1 MKQTLTQSMAWL
13 HTWGGLIVGWL
24 LFVIFLTGT
33 LAVFDQEIDNWMNPE
48 LPAHQLTD
56 EQAVQRA
63 LGYLSEHEPGAK
75 QWGIS
80 LPYARSPQLQ
90 ASTGGR
96 RDGVSVTLD
105 PNSGDVLPVR
115 ETVGGR
121 FFFLFHFTL
130 HMPRMIGIYLVGALA
145 MGMLAALVSGIVIHK
160 KFFKEFFTFRP
171 AKGQRSWL
179 DAHNASAVLLLPFH
193 LMITYSGLA
202 IFLVIYMPA
211 AMDALFD
218 GNREAFFKAQDT
230 APPALEIK
238 RPQAVEPAPLV
249 AIAPLL
255 AKAREVM
262 GPLSGVSISN
272 PGQSNAEIQI
282 RPILGNR
289 IALIKGGGMR
299 FDGVTGEQLSGP
311 TEMRSTVL
319 THRVVSGLH
328 FAQFGGYPM
337 RWLYFICGLIS
348 SAMIGSG
355 LVLFT
360 VKRRR
365 KYASESRVAQVL
377 YRVVEAINVTV
388 MAGLSLACI
397 SLLWGNHL
405 LPAGMAQR
413 SDAELNVFFGVWV
426 LSLLHAL
433 IRPRMQAWREQL
445 ALAGVMCLTLPL
457 LSLATVNQPWAL
469 HSSMGLE
476 LTAMALGAL
485 LLWACW
491 KVSQP
496 AVERVPRKKTAVM
509 AEVN

>member
-1 MKQTLTQSMAWL
+1 
-13 HTWGGLIVGWL
+13 
-24 LFVIFLTGT
+24 
-33 LAVFDQEIDNWMNPE
+33 
-48 LPAHQLTD
+48 
-56 EQAVQRA
+56 
-63 LGYLSEHEPGAK
+63 
-75 QWGIS
+75 
-80 LPYARSPQLQ
+80 
-90 ASTGGR
+90 
-96 RDGVSVTLD
+96 
-105 PNSGDVLPVR
+105 
-115 ETVGGR
+115 
-121 FFFLFHFTL
+121 
-130 HMPRMIGIYLVGALA
+130 
-145 MGMLAALVSGIVIHK
+145 
-160 KFFKEFFTFRP
+160 
-171 AKGQRSWL
+171 
-179 DAHNASAVLLLPFH
+179 
-193 LMITYSGLA
+193 
-202 IFLVIYMPA
+202 
-211 AMDALFD
+211 
-218 GNREAFFKAQDT
+218 
-230 APPALEIK
+230 
-238 RPQAVEPAPLV
+238 
-249 AIAPLL
+249 
-255 AKAREVM
+255 
-262 GPLSGVSISN
+262 
-272 PGQSNAEIQI
+272 
-282 RPILGNR
+282 
-289 IALIKGGGMR
+289 
-299 FDGVTGEQLSGP
+299 
-311 TEMRSTVL
+311 
-319 THRVVSGLH
+319 
-328 FAQFGGYPM
+328 M

-413 SDAELNVFFGVWV
+413 SDAELNVFFGVWA

>member
-105 PNSGDVLPVR
+105 PNSGEVLPVR

-238 RPQAVEPAPLV
+238 RPQTVEPAPLV

-282 RPILGNR
+282 RPVLGNR

-413 SDAELNVFFGVWV
+413 SDAELNVFFGVWA

>member
-105 PNSGDVLPVR
+105 PDSGEVLPVR

-238 RPQAVEPAPLV
+238 RPQAIEPAPLV

-272 PGQSNAEIQI
+272 PGKSNAEIQI

-413 SDAELNVFFGVWV
+413 SDAELNVFFGVWA

>member
-24 LFVIFLTGT
+24 LFVIFLTGS

-63 LGYLSEHEPGAK
+63 LGYLREHEPDAK

-80 LPYARSPQLQ
+80 LPYERSPQLQ

-105 PNSGDVLPVR
+105 PNNGEVLPVR

-238 RPQAVEPAPLV
+238 RPATVEPAPLV
-249 AIAPLL
+249 ALGPLL
-255 AKAREVM
+255 SKAREVM

-272 PGQSNAEIQI
+272 PGKSNADIQI

-365 KYASESRVAQVL
+365 KYASESRSAQVL

-413 SDAELNVFFGVWV
+413 SDAELNVFFGVWT

-433 IRPRMQAWREQL
+433 LRPRMHAWREQL
-445 ALAGVMCLTLPL
+445 ALAGGMCLTLPL
-457 LSLATVNQPWAL
+457 LSLFTVNRPWAL

-496 AVERVPRKKTAVM
+496 VPERVPRKKTAAM

>member
-105 PNSGDVLPVR
+105 PDSGEVLPVR

-145 MGMLAALVSGIVIHK
+145 VGMLAALVSGIVIHK

-238 RPQAVEPAPLV
+238 RPQAIEPAPLV

-272 PGQSNAEIQI
+272 PGKSNAEIQI

-413 SDAELNVFFGVWV
+413 SDAELNVFFGMWA

>member
-105 PNSGDVLPVR
+105 PDSGEVLPVR

-238 RPQAVEPAPLV
+238 RPQAIEPAPLV

-272 PGQSNAEIQI
+272 PGKSNAEIQI

-377 YRVVEAINVTV
+377 YRVVEALNVTV

-413 SDAELNVFFGVWV
+413 SDAELNVFFGMWA

>member
-405 LPAGMAQR
+405 LPAGIAQR
-413 SDAELNVFFGVWV
+413 SDAELNVFFGVWA

-457 LSLATVNQPWAL
+457 LSLATVNQSWAL

>member
-24 LFVIFLTGT
+24 LFVIFLTGS
-33 LAVFDQEIDNWMNPE
+33 LAVFDQEIDNWMQPE
-48 LPAHQLTD
+48 LPAHHLTD
-56 EQAVQRA
+56 VQAAERA
-63 LGYLSEHEPGAK
+63 LGYLREHTPDAK

-80 LPYARSPQLQ
+80 LPNERTPALQ

-105 PNSGDVLPVR
+105 PSTGEVLPVR
-115 ETVGGR
+115 ETAGG
-121 FFFLFHFTL
+121 FFFFFFHFTL
-130 HMPRMIGIYLVGALA
+130 HMPGMLGIYLVGALA

-218 GNREAFFKAQDT
+218 GNREAFFKAQDRT
-230 APPALEIK
+230 PPALEVKHAAAI
-238 RPQAVEPAPLV
+238 EPAPLV
-249 AIAPLL
+249 ALGPLL
-255 AKAREVM
+255 SKAREVM
-262 GPLSGVSISN
+262 GPLSSVSITN

-282 RPILGNR
+282 RPLLGNR
-289 IALIKGGGMR
+289 IALAKGQGMR
-299 FDGVTGEQLSGP
+299 FDGVSGEPLSGP
-311 TEMRSTVL
+311 TDMRSSVL
-319 THRVVSGLH
+319 THKVISGLH

-337 RWLYFICGLIS
+337 RWLYFICGVIS
-348 SAMIGSG
+348 SAMIASG

-365 KYASESRVAQVL
+365 KYASENQIAQVL
-377 YRVVEAINVTV
+377 YRLVEAINVTV

-397 SLLWGNHL
+397 SLLWGNRL
-405 LPAGMAQR
+405 LPVSLAER
-413 SDAELNVFFGVWV
+413 SDAELNVFFGVWA
-426 LSLLHAL
+426 LSLGHAL
-433 IRPRMQAWREQL
+433 FRPRMQAWREQL
-445 ALAGVMCLTLPL
+445 GLAGGMCMALPL
-457 LSLATVNQPWAL
+457 LSLLTVNQPWTL
-469 HSSMGLE
+469 PSRLGVE
-476 LTAMALGAL
+476 LVAVVIGAL

-491 KVSQP
+491 KVAQP
-496 AVERVPRKKTAVM
+496 VVERVPRKKAAQL

>member
-24 LFVIFLTGT
+24 LFVIFLTGS
-33 LAVFDQEIDNWMNPE
+33 LAVFDQEIDNWMTPE
-48 LPAHQLTD
+48 LPAHHLTD
-56 EQAVQRA
+56 EQAAQRA
-63 LGYLSEHEPGAK
+63 LDYLQAHKADAK
-75 QWGIS
+75 QWGIR
-80 LPYARSPQLQ
+80 LPYERSPQLQ

-105 PNSGDVLPVR
+105 PDTGEVIPVR
-115 ETVGGR
+115 ESVGGR

-249 AIAPLL
+249 ALGPLL

-262 GPLSGVSISN
+262 GPLGGVSISN
-272 PGQSNAEIQI
+272 PGKSNAQIQI

-311 TEMRSTVL
+311 TEMRSSVL
-319 THRVVSGLH
+319 THRVISGLH

-337 RWLYFICGLIS
+337 RWLYFVCGLIS

-377 YRVVEAINVTV
+377 YRLVEAINVTV

-405 LPAGMAQR
+405 LPTGMAQR
-413 SDAELNVFFGVWV
+413 SDAELDVFFGVWA

-433 IRPRMQAWREQL
+433 LRPRLQAWREQL

-457 LSLATVNQPWAL
+457 LSLCTVNQPWAL

>member
-105 PNSGDVLPVR
+105 PDSGEVLPVR

-272 PGQSNAEIQI
+272 PGKSNAEIQI

-413 SDAELNVFFGVWV
+413 SDAELNVFFGVWA

>member
-24 LFVIFLTGT
+24 LFVIFLTGS
-33 LAVFDQEIDNWMNPE
+33 LAVFDQEIDNWMTPE
-48 LPAHQLTD
+48 LPAHHLTD
-56 EQAVQRA
+56 EQAAQRA
-63 LGYLSEHEPGAK
+63 LDYLQAHKADAK
-75 QWGIS
+75 QWGIR
-80 LPYARSPQLQ
+80 LPYERSPQLQ

-105 PNSGDVLPVR
+105 PDTGEVIPVR
-115 ETVGGR
+115 ESVGGR

-218 GNREAFFKAQDT
+218 GNREAFFKAQDA
-230 APPALEIK
+230 APPALEVK
-238 RPQAVEPAPLV
+238 RPATVEPAPLV
-249 AIAPLL
+249 ALGPLL
-255 AKAREVM
+255 TKAREVM
-262 GPLSGVSISN
+262 GPLSGVNISN
-272 PGQSNAEIQI
+272 PGQSNAEIQV

-289 IALIKGGGMR
+289 IALTKGQGMR
-299 FDGVTGEQLSGP
+299 FDGVTGEQISGP
-311 TEMRSTVL
+311 TEMRPTVL
-319 THRVVSGLH
+319 THRVISGLH

-337 RWLYFICGLIS
+337 RWLYFVCGLIS
-348 SAMIGSG
+348 SAMIASG

-377 YRVVEAINVTV
+377 YRVVEALNITA

-397 SLLWGNHL
+397 SLLWGNRL
-405 LPAGMAQR
+405 LPSGLAERA
-413 SDAELNVFFGVWV
+413 DAELNVFFGVWA
-426 LSLLHAL
+426 LSLVHAL

-445 ALAGVMCLTLPL
+445 GLAGLMCLALPL
-457 LSLATVNQPWAL
+457 LSMLTVSRPWAL
-469 HSSMGLE
+469 PTSMGVE

-485 LLWACW
+485 FLWACW

>member
-105 PNSGDVLPVR
+105 PDSGEVLPVR

-238 RPQAVEPAPLV
+238 RPQAIEPAPLV

-413 SDAELNVFFGVWV
+413 SDAELNVFFGVWA

>member
-1 MKQTLTQSMAWL
+1 MKQTITQSLAWL

-24 LFVIFLTGT
+24 LFAIFLTGS
-33 LAVFDQEIDNWMNPE
+33 LAVFDQEIDNWMHPE
-48 LPAHQLTD
+48 LPAHHLTD
-56 EQAVQRA
+56 EQAVERG
-63 LGYLSEHEPGAK
+63 LSYLRQHSPDAK
-75 QWGIS
+75 QWGVN
-80 LPYARSPQLQ
+80 LPYDRSPELR

-105 PNSGDVLPVR
+105 PNTGEVLPVR
-115 ETVGGR
+115 ESAGGR

-130 HMPRMIGIYLVGALA
+130 FMPGMLGIYVVGALA
-145 MGMLAALVSGIVIHK
+145 MGMLAALISGIVIHK

-218 GNREAFFKAQDT
+218 GSRDAFFKAQDP
-230 APPALEIK
+230 APAVVEAK
-238 RPQAVEPAPLV
+238 RPARAEPAPLV
-249 AIAPLL
+249 AIGPLL
-255 AKAREVM
+255 AKARDVM
-262 GPLSGVSISN
+262 GPLSGVSITN
-272 PGQSNAEIQI
+272 PGMSNAEIQI

-311 TEMRSTVL
+311 TEMRASVL
-319 THRVVSGLH
+319 THRVISGMH

-337 RWLYFICGLIS
+337 RWVYFICGLIS
-348 SAMIGSG
+348 SAMIATG

-365 KYASESRVAQVL
+365 KYANEGRVAQVL
-377 YRVVEAINVTV
+377 YRVIEAVNVTV

-397 SLLWGNHL
+397 AYLWGNHL
-405 LPAGMAQR
+405 LPVGMAER
-413 SDAELNVFFGVWV
+413 PDAELTVFFGVWALTLV
-426 LSLLHAL
+426 HAL
-433 IRPRMQAWREQL
+433 LRPRMHAWREQL
-445 ALAGVMCLTLPL
+445 GLAGVMCLSLPL
-457 LSLATVNQPWAL
+457 VSLLTVDHSWAL
-469 HSSMGLE
+469 HSRMGVE
-476 LTAMALGAL
+476 LTTMALGGV

-496 AVERVPRKKTAVM
+496 QVERVPRKKATVL

>member
-24 LFVIFLTGT
+24 LFVIFLTGS
-33 LAVFDQEIDNWMNPE
+33 LAVFDQEIDNWMQPE
-48 LPAHQLTD
+48 LPAHHVSD
-56 EQAVQRA
+56 EQAAERA
-63 LGYLSEHEPGAK
+63 LGYLREHKAGAK

-80 LPYARSPQLQ
+80 LSGERTPALQ

-96 RDGVSVTLD
+96 RYGVSVTLD
-105 PNSGDVLPVR
+105 PNTGAVIPVR
-115 ETVGGR
+115 ETAGGL
-121 FFFLFHFTL
+121 FFFFFHFTL
-130 HMPRMIGIYLVGALA
+130 HMPGMFGIYLVGAMA

-218 GNREAFFKAQDT
+218 GNREAFFKAQNPAPVVLDVQHPAT
-230 APPALEIK
+230 A
-238 RPQAVEPAPLV
+238 EPAPLV
-249 AIAPLL
+249 ALAPLL
-255 AKAREVM
+255 SKAREVM
-262 GPLSGVSISN
+262 GPLGGVSISN
-272 PGQSNAEIQI
+272 PGQSNAQIMI
-282 RPILGNR
+282 RPLLGNR
-289 IALIKGGGMR
+289 IALAKGQGMR

-311 TEMRSTVL
+311 TEMRPSVL
-319 THRVVSGLH
+319 THRVISGMH

-348 SAMIGSG
+348 SAMIASG

-365 KYASESRVAQVL
+365 KYATENRVAQVL
-377 YRVVEAINVTV
+377 YRGVEALNVTV

-397 SLLWGNHL
+397 SLLWGNRL
-405 LPAGMAQR
+405 LPVGMADR
-413 SDAELNVFFGVWV
+413 ADAELNVFFGVWA
-426 LSLLHAL
+426 LSLGHAL
-433 IRPRMQAWREQL
+433 LRPRMQAWREQL
-445 ALAGVMCLTLPL
+445 TLAGTLCLTLPI
-457 LSLATVNQPWAL
+457 LSLLTVNQPWAL
-469 HSSMGLE
+469 PSRMGVE
-476 LTAMALGAL
+476 GVAMVIGAL
-485 LLWACW
+485 LLWTGW
-491 KVSQP
+491 KIAQP
-496 AVERVPRKKTAVM
+496 SIGRVPRKKTSPM
-509 AEVN
+509 AEVS

>member
-24 LFVIFLTGT
+24 LFVIFLTGS
-33 LAVFDQEIDNWMNPE
+33 LAVFDQEIDNWMSPE
-48 LPAHQLTD
+48 LPAHHLTD
-56 EQAVQRA
+56 EQAAQRA
-63 LGYLSEHEPGAK
+63 LAYLQEHKADAK

-80 LPYARSPQLQ
+80 LPYERSPQLQ

-105 PNSGDVLPVR
+105 PDTGEVIPVR
-115 ETVGGR
+115 ESVGGR

-193 LMITYSGLA
+193 LMITYTGLA

-211 AMDALFD
+211 AMDAIFD
-218 GNREAFFKAQDT
+218 GNREAFFKAQDG
-230 APPALEIK
+230 APPVLEA
-238 RPQAVEPAPLV
+238 RRSVTTEPAPLV
-249 AIAPLL
+249 ALEPLL

-262 GPLSGVSISN
+262 GPLRGVSITN
-272 PGQSNAEIQI
+272 PGKDNAEIQI
-282 RPILGNR
+282 RALLGNR
-289 IALIKGGGMR
+289 IALTKGSGMR

-311 TEMRSTVL
+311 REMRNSVL
-319 THRVVSGLH
+319 THQVISGMH
-328 FAQFGGYPM
+328 FAQFGGYSM
-337 RWLYFICGLIS
+337 RWVYFICGLVS
-348 SAMIGSG
+348 SAMIASG

-365 KYASESRVAQVL
+365 KYASEGRVAQVL
-377 YRVVEAINVTV
+377 YRLVEAINVTV

-397 SLLWGNHL
+397 SLLWGNRL
-405 LPAGMAQR
+405 LPSGMTERA
-413 SDAELNVFFGVWV
+413 DAELNVFFGMWA
-426 LSLLHAL
+426 LSFAHAL
-433 IRPRMQAWREQL
+433 LRPRMQAWREQL
-445 ALAGVMCLTLPL
+445 GLAGGLCLALPL
-457 LSLATVNQPWAL
+457 LSVFTVNRPWAL
-469 HSSMGLE
+469 HSSMGVE

>member
-413 SDAELNVFFGVWV
+413 SDAELNVFFGVWA

>member
-13 HTWGGLIVGWL
+13 HTWGGLVVGWL
-24 LFVIFLTGT
+24 LFVIFLTGS
-33 LAVFDQEIDNWMNPE
+33 LAVFDQEIDNWMHPE
-48 LPAHQLTD
+48 LPAHHLSN
-56 EQAVQRA
+56 EQAVDTPLNYLRA
-63 LGYLSEHEPGAK
+63 HKPDAK

-80 LPYARSPQLQ
+80 LPYERSPELQ

-105 PNSGDVLPVR
+105 PATGEVLPVR

-130 HMPRMIGIYLVGALA
+130 HMPGLLGIYLVGALA

-218 GNREAFFKAQDT
+218 GNREAFFKAQDP
-230 APPALEIK
+230 APAALEIE
-238 RPQAVEPAPLV
+238 RPQAAGPAPLV
-249 AIAPLL
+249 AVGPLL

-262 GPLSGVSISN
+262 GPLSGVNITN
-272 PGQSNAEIQI
+272 PGQSNAQIQI

-289 IALIKGGGMR
+289 IALTKGQGMR

-319 THRVVSGLH
+319 THRVISGLH

-337 RWLYFICGLIS
+337 RWLYFVCGLIS
-348 SAMIGSG
+348 SAMIASG

-365 KYASESRVAQVL
+365 KYASESRAGQVF
-377 YRVVEAINVTV
+377 YRLVEAINVTV

-397 SLLWGNHL
+397 GLLWGNHL
-405 LPAGMAQR
+405 LPVALKERA
-413 SDAELNVFFGVWV
+413 DAELNVFFGVWA
-426 LSLLHAL
+426 LSLVHAL
-433 IRPRMQAWREQL
+433 LRPRMQAWREQL
-445 ALAGVMCLTLPL
+445 GLAGLMCLGLPL
-457 LSLATVNQPWAL
+457 LSMFTVDRPWAL
-469 HSSMGLE
+469 HSRMGVE
-476 LTAMALGAL
+476 LTALVLGAM

-496 AVERVPRKKTAVM
+496 VVERVPRKKTAAMV
-509 AEVN
+509 EVN

>member
-1 MKQTLTQSMAWL
+1 
-13 HTWGGLIVGWL
+13 
-24 LFVIFLTGT
+24 
-33 LAVFDQEIDNWMNPE
+33 
-48 LPAHQLTD
+48 
-56 EQAVQRA
+56 
-63 LGYLSEHEPGAK
+63 
-75 QWGIS
+75 
-80 LPYARSPQLQ
+80 
-90 ASTGGR
+90 
-96 RDGVSVTLD
+96 
-105 PNSGDVLPVR
+105 
-115 ETVGGR
+115 
-121 FFFLFHFTL
+121 
-130 HMPRMIGIYLVGALA
+130 

-160 KFFKEFFTFRP
+160 KFFKEYFTFRP

-218 GNREAFFKAQDT
+218 GNREAFFKAQDS
-230 APPALEIK
+230 APPALEVK
-238 RPQAVEPAPLV
+238 RGATVEPAPLV
-249 AIAPLL
+249 ALGPLL
-255 AKAREVM
+255 SKAREVM

-299 FDGVTGEQLSGP
+299 FDGVTGEQISGP
-311 TEMRSTVL
+311 TEMRPTVL
-319 THRVVSGLH
+319 THRVISGLH

-337 RWLYFICGLIS
+337 RWLYFVCGLIS

-365 KYASESRVAQVL
+365 KYASESRVAQAL
-377 YRVVEAINVTV
+377 YRVVEAFNITV

-397 SLLWGNHL
+397 SLLWGNRL
-405 LPAGMAQR
+405 LASGMAER
-413 SDAELNVFFGVWV
+413 ADAELTVFFGVWA
-426 LSLLHAL
+426 LSLVPAL
-433 IRPRMQAWREQL
+433 LRPRMQAWREQL
-445 ALAGVMCLTLPL
+445 GLAGLMCLGLPL
-457 LSLATVNQPWAL
+457 LSVLTVNRPWAL

-476 LTAMALGAL
+476 LTAMALGGL

-496 AVERVPRKKTAVM
+496 VVERVPRKKTAAM

>member
-1 MKQTLTQSMAWL
+1 MKQTLTQSLAWL

-24 LFVIFLTGT
+24 LFAIFLTGS
-33 LAVFDQEIDNWMNPE
+33 LAVFDQEIDNWMHPE
-48 LPAHQLTD
+48 LPAHHLTD
-56 EQAVQRA
+56 EQAVERA
-63 LGYLSEHEPGAK
+63 LGYLREHKPDAK

-80 LPYARSPQLQ
+80 LPEERSPELR

-105 PNSGDVLPVR
+105 PNTGEVLPVR
-115 ETVGGR
+115 ESAGGR

-130 HMPRMIGIYLVGALA
+130 FMPGMLGIYVVGALA
-145 MGMLAALVSGIVIHK
+145 MGMLAALISGVVIHK

-218 GNREAFFKAQDT
+218 GNREAFFKAQDA
-230 APPALEIK
+230 APAVVEVK
-238 RPQAVEPAPLV
+238 RSATVEPAPLV
-249 AIAPLL
+249 ALGPLL

-262 GPLSGVSISN
+262 GPLSGVSITN
-272 PGQSNAEIQI
+272 PGMSDAVIQI

-311 TEMRSTVL
+311 TEMRASVL
-319 THRVVSGLH
+319 THRVISGMH
-328 FAQFGGYPM
+328 FAQFGGYSM
-337 RWLYFICGLIS
+337 RWVYFICGLIS
-348 SAMIGSG
+348 SAMIATG

-365 KYASESRVAQVL
+365 KYASESRVAQGFYHVI
-377 YRVVEAINVTV
+377 EALNVTV

-397 SLLWGNHL
+397 AFLWGNHL
-405 LPAGMAQR
+405 LPVGMAER
-413 SDAELNVFFGVWV
+413 REAELSVFFGVWGV
-426 LSLLHAL
+426 SLVHAL
-433 IRPRMQAWREQL
+433 LRPRMHAWREQL
-445 ALAGVMCLTLPL
+445 ALAGVMCVALPV
-457 LSLATVNQPWAL
+457 LSLFTVNQPWAL
-469 HSSMGLE
+469 HSRMGVE
-476 LTAMALGAL
+476 LTAIVLGGI

-496 AVERVPRKKTAVM
+496 QTERAPRKKAAVL
-509 AEVN
+509 AEGN

>member
-105 PNSGDVLPVR
+105 PNSGEVLPVR

-255 AKAREVM
+255 AKAREIM

-413 SDAELNVFFGVWV
+413 SDAELNVFFGVWA

>member
-24 LFVIFLTGT
+24 LFVIFLTGS
-33 LAVFDQEIDNWMNPE
+33 LAVFDQEIDNWMHPE
-48 LPAHQLTD
+48 QPAHHLTD
-56 EQAVQRA
+56 EQAAQRA
-63 LGYLSEHEPGAK
+63 LDYLQVHQPDAK
-75 QWGIS
+75 QWRIS
-80 LPYARSPQLQ
+80 LPYERSPELQ
-90 ASTGGR
+90 AATGGR

-105 PNSGDVLPVR
+105 PNTGEVLPVR

-121 FFFLFHFTL
+121 FFFLFHFTF
-130 HMPRMIGIYLVGALA
+130 HMPGLIGIYLAGAMA

-218 GNREAFFKAQDT
+218 GNREVFFKAQDGT
-230 APPALEIK
+230 PPALEVK
-238 RPQAVEPAPLV
+238 RAVTAEPAPLI
-249 AIAPLL
+249 AIGPLL
-255 AKAREVM
+255 AKAREVV

-272 PGQSNAEIQI
+272 PGQSNAEIQF
-282 RPILGNR
+282 RPVLGNR
-289 IALIKGGGMR
+289 VALAKGQGMR

-311 TEMRSTVL
+311 TEMRPSVL
-319 THRVVSGLH
+319 THQVISGMH

-337 RWLYFICGLIS
+337 RWVYFICGLIS

-365 KYASESRVAQVL
+365 KYASENRLTQVL
-377 YRVVEAINVTV
+377 YRLVEAINVTV

-397 SLLWGNHL
+397 SLLWANHL
-405 LPAGMAQR
+405 LPVGLKERA
-413 SDAELNVFFGVWV
+413 DAELDVFFGVWA

-433 IRPRMQAWREQL
+433 LRPRLQAWREQL
-445 ALAGVMCLTLPL
+445 GLAGLMCLSLPL
-457 LSLATVNQPWAL
+457 LSVFTVDQPWAVP
-469 HSSMGLE
+469 SRMGVE
-476 LTAMALGAL
+476 LTSMAVGGLF
-485 LLWACW
+485 LWAGW
-491 KVSQP
+491 KVAQP
-496 AVERVPRKKTAVM
+496 AVERVTRKKSAAL

>member
-24 LFVIFLTGT
+24 LFVIFLTGS
-33 LAVFDQEIDNWMNPE
+33 LAVFDQEIDNWMTPE
-48 LPAHQLTD
+48 LPAHHLSD
-56 EQAVQRA
+56 EQAAQRA
-63 LGYLSEHEPGAK
+63 LTYLQAHKADAK

-80 LPYARSPQLQ
+80 LPYERSPQLQ

-105 PNSGDVLPVR
+105 PDTGEVIPVR

-193 LMITYSGLA
+193 LMITYTGLA

-211 AMDALFD
+211 AMDALFHGD
-218 GNREAFFKAQDT
+218 REAFFKAQDKT
-230 APPALEIK
+230 PASVAVQ
-238 RPQAVEPAPLV
+238 RPATVEPATLV
-249 AIAPLL
+249 ALGPLL
-255 AKAREVM
+255 SQARAVM
-262 GPLSGVSISN
+262 GPLGGISISN
-272 PGQSNAEIQI
+272 PGKSNAEIQI

-289 IALIKGGGMR
+289 IALTKGQGMR

-311 TEMRSTVL
+311 TEMRPTVL
-319 THRVVSGLH
+319 THRVISGLH

-337 RWLYFICGLIS
+337 RWLYFVCGLIS
-348 SAMIGSG
+348 SAMIASG

-365 KYASESRVAQVL
+365 KYASESRVAQAL
-377 YRVVEAINVTV
+377 YRLVEAINVTV
-388 MAGLSLACI
+388 MAGLSLVCI
-397 SLLWGNHL
+397 SLLWSNRV
-405 LPAGMAQR
+405 LPSGMADR
-413 SDAELNVFFGVWV
+413 ADAELNVFFGVWA
-426 LSLLHAL
+426 LSLAHAL
-433 IRPRMQAWREQL
+433 VRPRMQAWREQL
-445 ALAGVMCLTLPL
+445 GLAGLMCLSLPL
-457 LSLATVNQPWAL
+457 LSVFTVNRPWAL
-469 HSSMGLE
+469 PSSMGVE

>member
-48 LPAHQLTD
+48 LPAQHISN
-56 EQAVQRA
+56 EQAVVHGLA
-63 LGYLSEHEPGAK
+63 YLREHQADAK
-75 QWGIS
+75 QWGIRF
-80 LPYARSPQLQ
+80 PNERSPELQ

-105 PNSGDVLPVR
+105 PGTGEVLPVR

-193 LMITYSGLA
+193 LMITYTGLA
-202 IFLVIYMPA
+202 IFLLIYMPA
-211 AMDALFD
+211 AMDALFEGD
-218 GNREAFFKAQDT
+218 REAYFKAQS
-230 APPALEIK
+230 ASPAALEVK
-238 RPQAVEPAPLV
+238 RSARAEPATLV
-249 AIAPLL
+249 ALAPLL
-255 AKAREVM
+255 AQAREVM
-262 GPLSGVSISN
+262 GPLSGIGITN
-272 PGQSNAEIQI
+272 PGKSNAEIQV
-282 RPILGNR
+282 RSILGNR
-289 IALIKGGGMR
+289 IALTKGQSMR
-299 FDGVTGEQLSGP
+299 FDGVTGELLSGP
-311 TEMRSTVL
+311 GEARASVL
-319 THRVVSGLH
+319 THQVVSGLH

-337 RWLYFICGLIS
+337 RWLYFVCGLIS
-348 SAMIGSG
+348 SAMIASG

-365 KYASESRVAQVL
+365 KYASEGRVAHAL
-377 YRVVEAINVTV
+377 YRLVEAINVTV

-405 LPAGMAQR
+405 LPAGMAGR
-413 SDAELNVFFGVWV
+413 AGAELDVFFGVWA

-433 IRPRMQAWREQL
+433 IRPRMYAWREQL
-445 ALAGVMCLTLPL
+445 GLAGVLCLALPL
-457 LSLATVNQPWAL
+457 LSLLTVDQPWAL
-469 HSSMGLE
+469 HSRMGLE
-476 LTAMALGAL
+476 LVSVALGAG
-485 LLWACW
+485 LLWMCW

-496 AVERVPRKKTAVM
+496 AVERVPRKKAAVM

>member
-105 PNSGDVLPVR
+105 PDSGEVLPVR

-238 RPQAVEPAPLV
+238 RPQAIEPAPLV

-272 PGQSNAEIQI
+272 PGKSNAEIQI

-413 SDAELNVFFGVWV
+413 SDAELNVFFGMWA

>member
-24 LFVIFLTGT
+24 LFVIFLTGS
-33 LAVFDQEIDNWMNPE
+33 LAVFDQEIDNWMHPE
-48 LPAHQLTD
+48 LPGHSLTD
-56 EQAVQRA
+56 EQAVERA
-63 LGYLSEHEPGAK
+63 LGYLREHKPDAK

-80 LPYARSPQLQ
+80 LPYERSPELQ

-105 PNSGDVLPVR
+105 PNTGDVLPVR
-115 ETVGGR
+115 ETAGGR

-145 MGMLAALVSGIVIHK
+145 MGMLAALISGIVIHK

-218 GNREAFFKAQDT
+218 GDREAFFNAQDT
-230 APPALEIK
+230 TPVVREVK
-238 RPQAVEPAPLV
+238 RAASVEPAPLV
-249 AIAPLL
+249 AIGPLL
-255 AKAREVM
+255 AHAREVM
-262 GPLSGVSISN
+262 GPLGGVSISN
-272 PGQSNAEIQI
+272 PGQSNAQIQI

-289 IALIKGGGMR
+289 IALVKGGGMR

-311 TEMRSTVL
+311 TDMRASVL
-319 THRVVSGLH
+319 THRVISGMH

-337 RWLYFICGLIS
+337 RWVYFMCGLIS
-348 SAMIGSG
+348 SAMIASG

-365 KYASESRVAQVL
+365 KYASENRAAQVL
-377 YRVVEAINVTV
+377 YRLVEAINVAV
-388 MAGLSLACI
+388 MAGLSVACI
-397 SLLWGNHL
+397 GLLWGNRL
-405 LPAGMAQR
+405 LPVNMAER
-413 SDAELNVFFGVWV
+413 ADAELNVFFGLWALSFVHAV
-426 LSLLHAL
+426 L
-433 IRPRMQAWREQL
+433 RPRMQAWREQL
-445 ALAGVMCLTLPL
+445 GLAAVMCLSLPL
-457 LSLATVNQPWAL
+457 LSLLTVKQPWGG
-469 HSSMGLE
+469 HSSLGVE
-476 LTAMALGAL
+476 LTAMVLGGL

-496 AVERVPRKKTAVM
+496 VVERVPRKKAAVM

>member
-1 MKQTLTQSMAWL
+1 MKQTLTQSLAWL

-24 LFVIFLTGT
+24 LFVIFLTGS
-33 LAVFDQEIDNWMNPE
+33 LAVFDQEIDNWMHPE

-56 EQAVQRA
+56 EQAVERA
-63 LGYLSEHEPGAK
+63 LGYLREHKPDAK

-80 LPYARSPQLQ
+80 LPYERSPELQ

-96 RDGVSVTLD
+96 RDGVSVALD
-105 PNSGDVLPVR
+105 PNTGDVLPVR

-145 MGMLAALVSGIVIHK
+145 MGMLAALISGIVIHK

-218 GNREAFFKAQDT
+218 GDRDAFFKAQDT
-230 APPALEIK
+230 TPAALEVK
-238 RPQAVEPAPLV
+238 RATSVEPAPLV
-249 AIAPLL
+249 AIGPLL
-255 AKAREVM
+255 AKARDVM
-262 GPLSGVSISN
+262 GPLGAVSISN

-289 IALIKGGGMR
+289 IALVKGGGMR

-311 TEMRSTVL
+311 TDMRASVL
-319 THRVVSGLH
+319 THRVISGMH

-337 RWLYFICGLIS
+337 RWVYFICGLIS
-348 SAMIGSG
+348 SAMIASG

-377 YRVVEAINVTV
+377 YRLVEAINVTV
-388 MAGLSLACI
+388 MAGLSVACI
-397 SLLWGNHL
+397 GLLWGNRL
-405 LPAGMAQR
+405 LPVNMAER
-413 SDAELNVFFGVWV
+413 ADAELNVFFGLWALSFVHAV
-426 LSLLHAL
+426 L
-433 IRPRMQAWREQL
+433 RTRMQAWREQL
-445 ALAGVMCLTLPL
+445 GLAGVMCLSLPL
-457 LSLATVNQPWAL
+457 LSLLTVNQPWAV
-469 HSSMGLE
+469 HSSMGVE
-476 LTAMALGAL
+476 LTAMVLGGL

-496 AVERVPRKKTAVM
+496 VVERVPRRKTAVM

>member
-105 PNSGDVLPVR
+105 PNSGEVLPVR

-230 APPALEIK
+230 APSALEIK

-255 AKAREVM
+255 AKAREIM

-413 SDAELNVFFGVWV
+413 SDAELNVFFGVWA

>member
-24 LFVIFLTGT
+24 LFVIFLTGS
-33 LAVFDQEIDNWMNPE
+33 LAVFDQEIDNWMQPE
-48 LPAHQLTD
+48 LPAHHLTD
-56 EQAVQRA
+56 EQAAQRA
-63 LGYLSEHEPGAK
+63 LDYLSQHKAGEK

-80 LPYARSPQLQ
+80 LPSERSPGLQ

-96 RDGVSVTLD
+96 RGGVSVTLD
-105 PNSGDVLPVR
+105 PATGDELHVR
-115 ETVGGR
+115 ETAGGM
-121 FFFLFHFTL
+121 FFFFFHFTL
-130 HMPRMIGIYLVGALA
+130 HMPRMIGIYVVGAMA

-193 LMITYSGLA
+193 LMITYSGLV
-202 IFLVIYMPA
+202 IFMVIYMPA

-218 GNREAFFKAQDT
+218 GNREAFFKAQDN
-230 APPALEIK
+230 APHTTEVKPRET
-238 RPQAVEPAPLV
+238 PEPAQLV
-249 AIAPLL
+249 ALGPLL
-255 AKAREVM
+255 TQARDVM
-262 GPLSGVSISN
+262 GPLSGVNITN
-272 PGQSNAEIQI
+272 PGLSNAQIQV
-282 RPILGNR
+282 RPLLGNR
-289 IALIKGGGMR
+289 IALTKGQGML

-311 TEMRSTVL
+311 TEMRPSVL
-319 THRVVSGLH
+319 TQRVVSGLH

-337 RWLYFICGLIS
+337 RWLYFVCGLIS
-348 SAMIGSG
+348 SAMIGTG

-365 KYASESRVAQVL
+365 KYASEGRVGHVL
-377 YRVVEAINVTV
+377 YRLVESINVTV
-388 MAGLSLACI
+388 MAGLSLACV
-397 SLLWGNHL
+397 SLLWGNRL
-405 LPAGMAQR
+405 LPVSLNERAE
-413 SDAELNVFFGVWV
+413 AELNVFFWVWA
-426 LSLLHAL
+426 LSSVHAL

-445 ALAGVMCLTLPL
+445 GVAGLMCLTLPV
-457 LSLATVNQPWAL
+457 LSVLTVAQPWSL
-469 HSSMGLE
+469 PERLGLE

-491 KVSQP
+491 KVAQP
-496 AVERVPRKKTAVM
+496 AVERVPRKKTTVM

>member
-105 PNSGDVLPVR
+105 PNSGEVLPVR

-413 SDAELNVFFGVWV
+413 SDAELNVFFGVWA

-491 KVSQP
+491 TVSQP

>member
-24 LFVIFLTGT
+24 LFVIFLTGS

-56 EQAVQRA
+56 EQAVQRG
-63 LGYLSEHEPGAK
+63 LEYLREHEPDAK

-80 LPYARSPQLQ
+80 LPYERSPQLQ

-105 PNSGDVLPVR
+105 PNSGEVLPVR

-218 GNREAFFKAQDT
+218 GDREAFFKAQDT
-230 APPALEIK
+230 APPALEIQ

-249 AIAPLL
+249 ALGPLL

-262 GPLSGVSISN
+262 GPLGGVSISN
-272 PGQSNAEIQI
+272 PGKSNAQIQI

-311 TEMRSTVL
+311 TEMRSSVL
-319 THRVVSGLH
+319 THRVISGLH

-337 RWLYFICGLIS
+337 RWLYFVCGLIS

-377 YRVVEAINVTV
+377 YRLVEAINVTV

-405 LPAGMAQR
+405 LPTGMAQR
-413 SDAELNVFFGVWV
+413 SDAELDVFFGVWA

-433 IRPRMQAWREQL
+433 LRPRLQAWREQL

-457 LSLATVNQPWAL
+457 LSLCTVNQPWAL

>member
-24 LFVIFLTGT
+24 LFVIFLTGS
-33 LAVFDQEIDNWMNPE
+33 LAVFDQEIDNWMHPE
-48 LPAHQLTD
+48 LPAHHLSN
-56 EQAVQRA
+56 EQAVDTALNYLRA
-63 LGYLSEHEPGAK
+63 HKPDAT

-80 LPYARSPQLQ
+80 LPGERTPALQ

-105 PNSGDVLPVR
+105 PNTGEVIPVR
-115 ETVGGR
+115 DTAGGM
-121 FFFLFHFTL
+121 FFFFFHFTL
-130 HMPRMIGIYLVGALA
+130 HMPGMFGIYLVGAMA

-218 GNREAFFKAQDT
+218 GNREAFFKAQNP
-230 APPALEIK
+230 APAAVEVQ
-238 RPQAVEPAPLV
+238 RPGTVEPAPL
-249 AIAPLL
+249 IALGPLL
-255 AKAREVM
+255 KQAREVM
-262 GPLSGVSISN
+262 GPLGGVSISN
-272 PGQSNAEIQI
+272 PGQRNAEIMI
-282 RPILGNR
+282 RPLLGNR
-289 IALIKGGGMR
+289 IALAKGQGMR

-311 TEMRSTVL
+311 TEMRPSVL
-319 THRVVSGLH
+319 THRVISGMH

-348 SAMIGSG
+348 SAMIASG

-377 YRVVEAINVTV
+377 YRGVEALNVTV

-397 SLLWGNHL
+397 SLLWANRL
-405 LPAGMAQR
+405 LPVDMAARAAG
-413 SDAELNVFFGVWV
+413 ELNVFFGVWA
-426 LSLLHAL
+426 LSLGHAL
-433 IRPRMQAWREQL
+433 FRPRMQAWREQL
-445 ALAGVMCLTLPL
+445 GLAGTMCLTLPL
-457 LSLATVNQPWAL
+457 LSLLTVNSPWAL
-469 HSSMGLE
+469 PSRLGVE
-476 LTAMALGAL
+476 GVAMVIGAL
-485 LLWACW
+485 LLWTGW
-491 KVSQP
+491 KIAQP
-496 AVERVPRKKTAVM
+496 AVERAPRKKPASM